1 MLVKDVMHGRAV
13 AIDPNETLPSA
24 AVMMEELGVKRLPVM
39 QGGRVVGLL
48 TDGEIKRKLPHVSE
62 GLSAWD
68 FAVQAGRVRV
78 REAMRMPVLTLT
90 PETPLASAVQTM
102 LERRVGGLP
111 VVDEDGELR
120 GMLTLT
126 DVLRRASESPN
137 PAWGTAGEHMS
148 REVVSVAAEDP
159 ANEGAARLTVSRLR
173 VLPVL
178 SGGKL
183 LGLLHEKDVTAAL
196 EREVA
201 AQGGQVASSLLLRD
215 QPVTALMRAPS
226 GRLTPQT
233 PLAEVMHKMVELDV
247 HGLPVVGE
255 NDELL
260 GVVTVSDV
268 LKAMVGTL

>member
-48 TDGEIKRKLPHVSE
+48 TDGEIKRKLPHVSK

-68 FAVQAGRVRV
+68 FAVKAGRVRV
-78 REAMRMPVLTLT
+78 REAMRMPVLTMT

-102 LERRVGGLP
+102 LERRVGGMP

-126 DVLRRASESPN
+126 DVLRRASESPD

-148 REVVSVAAEDP
+148 REVVSVSADDTAS
-159 ANEGAARLTVSRLR
+159 EGAARLTVSRLR

-201 AQGGQVASSLLLRD
+201 AQGRSVTSSLLLRD

-226 GRLTPQT
+226 GRLTPET
-233 PLAEVMHKMVELDV
+233 PLAQVMQKMVELDV
-247 HGLPVVGE
+247 HGLPVVAQG
-255 NDELL
+255 DELL

-268 LKAMVGTL
+268 LKAIVGTL